1 MTLKKAKFERNKPH
15 CNIGTIGHVDHGKT
29 TLTAAITRCLHG
41 VGSTVF
47 RGYSDIDSHLEERKR
62 GITINAAH
70 VEYET
75 ERRHYSHI
83 DCPGHQQYVK
93 NMLTGAV
100 QMDGAILV
108 VAVNDGPQV
117 QTREHVILARE
128 VGIAYVIVYI
138 NKLDFMT
145 DGSLKDLVELEAR
158 ELLES
163 YGFPENL
170 PVVKGSAR
178 QALEEKESSSL
189 GMGSVRT
196 LIDTFDRYIPQP
208 DVKLQKL
215 PFLLPVEHI
224 HAVKGRGTVVTG
236 KVERGRVSVEEL
248 LDLVGP
254 DVKPT
259 QCMALEMFRRS
270 LDFAQCGDSV
280 GVLLKGIKKKENK
293 KEAEDVRRGYVLC
306 QPGSVRPYGRF
317 KAKVYVLSAKEGGRK
332 SPFVSNYKPQFFFR
346 TSNVTGTITL
356 AAETPT
362 ALPGE
367 EAQIL
372 VDLFE
377 KSPLTEGLR
386 FVMREGNLTV
396 GAGVITELINS

>member
-1 MTLKKAKFERNKPH
+1 MNLKKAKFERTKPH

-29 TLTAAITRCLHG
+29 TLTAAITRCLQG
-41 VGSTVF
+41 IGTTTF

-75 ERRHYSHI
+75 EKRHYSHI

-108 VAVNDGPQV
+108 IAVNDGPQI
-117 QTREHVILARE
+117 QTREHIILARE
-128 VGIAYVIVYI
+128 VGIAYIVVYI
-138 NKLDFMT
+138 NKLDFMA
-145 DGSLKDLVELEAR
+145 DISMKDLVELEAR

-163 YGFPENL
+163 YGFPSDL
-170 PVVKGSAR
+170 PVIKGSAR
-178 QALEEKESSSL
+178 LALEEDSFSTL
-189 GMGSVRT
+189 GTGSVQELMAT
-196 LIDTFDRYIPQP
+196 VDSYIPQP
-208 DVKLQKL
+208 DGKLLDL

-236 KVERGRVSVEEL
+236 KVERGRVQVEEM

-254 DVKPT
+254 DIKPT

-306 QPGSVRPYGRF
+306 KTASVKPYSRF
-317 KAKVYVLSAKEGGRK
+317 KAKVYVLSAREGGRK

-346 TSNVTGTITL
+346 TSNVTGSITL

-362 ALPGE
+362 AMPGE
-367 EAQIL
+367 DANIL
-372 VDLFE
+372 VELFE

-396 GAGVITELINS
+396 GAGVITELVA

>member
-1 MTLKKAKFERNKPH
+1 MTLKKAKFERTKPH

-29 TLTAAITRCLHG
+29 TLTAAITRVLQG
-41 VGSTVF
+41 IGTTVF
-47 RGYSDIDSHLEERKR
+47 RGYSDIDNHVEERAR

-75 ERRHYSHI
+75 IKRHYSHI

-108 VAVNDGPQV
+108 VAINDGPQV
-117 QTREHVILARE
+117 QTREHIILARE
-128 VGIAYVIVYI
+128 VGITHIVVYI
-138 NKLDFMT
+138 NKLDFNI
-145 DGSLKDLVELEAR
+145 DGSMKELVEMEIR

-163 YGFPENL
+163 YGFPQDL

-178 QALEEKESSSL
+178 RALEENEPSLLGTASVKEL
-189 GMGSVRT
+189 M
-196 LIDTFDRYIPQP
+196 DTVDSYIPQP
-208 DVKLQKL
+208 DLKLAEL

-236 KVERGRVSVEEL
+236 KVEQGIVKVEEI

-254 DVKPT
+254 DVKST
-259 QCMALEMFRRS
+259 VCLGLEMFRRS
-270 LDFAQCGDSV
+270 LDYAQFGDSV

-293 KEAEDVRRGYVLC
+293 KEAEDVRRGYILC
-306 QPGSVRPYGRF
+306 KPGLVKPYVNF
-317 KAKVYVLSAKEGGRK
+317 AAKVYVLSAKEGGRK
-332 SPFVSNYKPQFFFR
+332 SSFVSNYKPQFFFR
-346 TSNVTGTITL
+346 TSSVTGAIKL
-356 AAETPT
+356 PDDHPVAM
-362 ALPGE
+362 PGE
-367 EAQIL
+367 HITFKVE
-372 VDLFE
+372 LFE
-377 KSPLTEGLR
+377 RCPLTMGLR

-396 GAGVITELINS
+396 GAGVITELIS

>member
-1 MTLKKAKFERNKPH
+1 MKKDKFERTKPH

-29 TLTAAITRCLHG
+29 TLTAAITRCLQG
-41 VGSTVF
+41 IGSTVF
-47 RGYSDIDSHLEERKR
+47 RGYSDIDSHLEERAR

-75 ERRHYSHI
+75 EKRHYSHI

-117 QTREHVILARE
+117 QTREHIILARE
-128 VGIAYVIVYI
+128 VGINYIIVYI
-138 NKLDFMT
+138 NKLDFMIDT
-145 DGSLKDLVELEAR
+145 TMKDLVELETR

-163 YGFPENL
+163 YGFPTDL

-178 QALEEKESSSL
+178 MALEEANPSELGRESVDKL
-189 GMGSVRT
+189 MEYV
-196 LIDTFDRYIPQP
+196 DNYIPQP
-208 DVKLQKL
+208 DSKYFEL

-236 KVERGRVSVEEL
+236 KVEQGRVKVEDMLE
-248 LDLVGP
+248 LVGP
-254 DVKPT
+254 DVKST
-259 QCMALEMFRRS
+259 QCMGLEMFRRS
-270 LDFAQCGDSV
+270 LDYAQFGDSV

-293 KEAEDVRRGYVLC
+293 KEAEDVRRGHVLA
-306 QPGSVRPYGRF
+306 QPGTV
-317 KAKVYVLSAKEGGRK
+317 KAHSKFQAKIYVLSAKEGGRK

-356 AAETPT
+356 PEDAPT
-362 ALPGE
+362 AMPGE
-367 EAQIL
+367 QLLIKVE
-372 VDLFE
+372 LFE
-377 KSPLTEGLR
+377 KSPLTSGLK

-396 GAGVITELINS
+396 GAGVITELY